1 MQLGAFANFANAQN
15 FVAHLANQIGP
26 IGVEANVRQVN
37 GLFRVFAGPY
47 PTREEARRTA
57 DRLRDAL
64 GLASTI
70 AVH

>member
-1 MQLGAFANFANAQN
+1 VQLGAFANFANAQN
-15 FVAHLANQIGP
+15 FGARLANQIGP

-64 GLASTI
+64 GLESTI